1 MNHSSR
7 SFHHPHRSCLS
18 NSYIP
23 YCIIMTLD
31 IDAFRPEK
39 GGDPEKVREN
49 QRKRFADPNM
59 VDKVVES
66 DELWRKGGKLIMR
79 IQT

>member
-1 MNHSSR
+1 
-7 SFHHPHRSCLS
+7 
-18 NSYIP
+18 
-23 YCIIMTLD
+23 MTLD

-49 QRKRFADPNM
+49 QKRRFADPAM

-66 DELWRKGGKLIMR
+66 DELWRKGRNELDLVPLQQLYLAR
-79 IQT
+79 HFSSV